1 MSIQTLSGK
10 SSTTIID
17 SLQRHASGQPD
28 KPVFTF
34 LVDGDLE
41 ERAITFAALDRRA
54 RYLGALLQSYG
65 CGSGDRALLMYPHGI
80 EFIVAYMAC
89 LYSGVIA
96 VPVPPPRIKKT
107 LPRVVAVVRD
117 AGAKIIFSD
126 QSILSNFEDRIQEIP
141 ELGGIPWLATDS
153 DFDVNEADFKDVV
166 LRPDDVAFLQYTSG
180 STGTPKGV
188 MVTHQNLLHNQD
200 IIRDNLGI
208 TGNSVG
214 MSWLP
219 VYHDMGLIG
228 HVLQALHVG
237 GHSVLMSPIAFLQRP
252 ARWLE
257 AISRHRVT
265 TSGAPNFAY
274 DLCSRKISEEE
285 RSSLDLSSWQVA
297 YSGAEPIRIETLNR
311 FAEEFSPYG
320 FNPRALLAS
329 YGLAESTLVVS
340 AAEMGS
346 PVKSLSVSR
355 SALRQSRVVPLTDT
369 PDNSSAVKL
378 TAVGRAVGGQDI
390 RIVDPENQ
398 MALPENRVGE
408 IWIQG
413 NSVARGYYGNEEATE
428 ATFKAHLADTG
439 EGPYLRSGDLGFMHE
454 DDLYITGRLK
464 AMLIIRGQNYY
475 SEDIEYTVASSH
487 PAIEAGAIAAF
498 SIDVD
503 ESEQLVIACE
513 LERSQRHTD
522 PQEVITGIR
531 RSVFESHG
539 IPAYSVA
546 LLRPATMPLTT
557 SGKVQRFECKNQYL
571 KNSLRL
577 IKADALDRQG
587 QDANIEYVAPRT
599 STEEIVVNIW
609 QDVLN
614 VPQIGVHHD
623 FFQLGGQS
631 LNATQVIVR
640 LRESF
645 GIELSLRS
653 LFESPT
659 PAMIAGLLDEQQGE
673 RIDVPP
679 IQIVPRDGIL
689 PLSYSQERMWF
700 LYQLNPTS
708 LAYNVGVSLRLDGGI
723 DIPTFNRAINTI
735 IERHEGLRST
745 FKLIDGDV
753 SQVIHSTLSNVFE
766 TSSVE
771 FFPDDKREQ
780 AAKRKLE
787 EMNQQPFD
795 LEEGPLLRVNLVRI
809 QEDAHLLGLV
819 MHHIISD
826 AWSIS
831 VLAQELSTLYEQYTF
846 DEEKNLPEIDI
857 QMADFASWQRQWVR
871 ENILDEQL
879 AYWKQQLAGAPDIL
893 ELPIDRPR
901 PPVQTYAGGY
911 VNLDLP
917 DKLLDQLRL
926 LSQREGV
933 TLYMLLLAAFNV
945 LLHHY
950 TAQDDILVATPVAN
964 RQVLPAENLIGTFV
978 NTLVMRT
985 DLSGNPTLREL
996 LQRIRPMAIEAYAN
1010 QDFPFEQ
1017 LVQELRPARDPS
1029 RSPLVQ
1035 VMLTLANVP
1044 IAPYKMRGVEWDV
1057 LTDFDAV
1064 AAQFD
1069 LTLTMVDV
1077 PDVQSMS
1084 FVYNSDLF
1092 DAATIERMA
1101 GHFILLLNN
1110 IIQSPGAQLAN
1121 ISILPAH
1128 EKHHLLAEWNNM
1140 SCDFPEDMC
1149 LHQLIEAQV
1158 ERTPDRIAARF
1169 GEESISYRDLNKR
1182 ANQLAHHL
1190 QSQGV
1195 VPDSLVGIHLERSL
1209 EMLIAVLA
1217 VQKAGGAYV
1226 PLDPGFPKERLNLI
1240 VEDSRIRVLITQSG
1254 LDDSRPEHNA
1264 GMIFIDND
1272 RDKIEKHPE
1281 TNPESDVTPHNLVY
1295 VIFTSGSTGRP
1306 KGVQLEH
1313 RSVVNFLNAMGK
1325 QPGLSADDV
1334 LLAVTTLSFDIAVL
1348 ELYLPLLTGAQVLIA
1363 SREET
1368 LNGQRLI
1375 DMIEDY
1381 QVTIMQA
1388 TPATWQ
1394 LMLEAGW
1401 TKTSRKIKS
1410 LCGGEA
1416 LPLDLANRLL
1426 KRTRSLWNMYGPTET
1441 TVWSTIYQ
1449 IKDTRNG
1456 VLIGRPIDNTSI
1468 YILDKYGHPAPIG
1481 IPGELT
1487 IGGDGLARGY
1497 FGRPDLTDEKF
1508 VPDPFIGREGAR
1520 MYRTGDIVR
1529 YLPDGNIQFY
1539 GRIDNQ
1545 VKVRGFRIELGEIET
1560 VLGEHSDIKQNVV
1573 IVREDQPGNKMLVAY
1588 MVTNSGDDIPTNL
1601 LRDFVSET
1609 LPQYMIPAIF
1619 VRMDELPLTPNGKIN
1634 RRALPS
1640 PDLSLMDTGT
1650 EYIAPRNKTEENLAK
1665 IWEELLGI
1673 PRVGIEDNFF
1683 DLGGHSLLAAS
1694 FVGRVEKQLGVT
1706 IPLAKFFANPTIAV
1720 LSKVVL
1726 DQTLETQ
1733 IITEQL
1739 PFFWAHGT
1747 DFGNLKTHLG
1757 TEQPFFNLFPS
1768 GLDGQSPIYDDSE
1781 SIVNHYIEQ
1790 MHRVQ
1795 PLGPY
1800 MIGGYCGGGELAFAI
1815 ARELKLRGEEV
1826 VLLAM
1831 IDVGR
1836 LYEGRQRTLVQKIM
1850 YHLRKGQ
1857 FLRTLR
1863 IKFQDLFEM
1872 LYASIFVN
1880 EYGLRIYH
1888 IIEQQDKAFR
1898 HYTPE
1903 SYPGKIVLFECEEYY
1918 NHDNDAFKFWENL
1931 AEEGHTHHVVPGNH
1945 SSMMRVPHV
1954 QKLAARLKEEIDKAT
1969 S

>member
-1 MSIQTLSGK
+1 MSTQISSGE
-10 SSTTIID
+10 SRTTIIA
-17 SLQRHASGQPD
+17 SLQHHATVQPD
-28 KPVFTF
+28 NPVFTF
-34 LVDGDLE
+34 LMDGDLDE
-41 ERAITFAALDRRA
+41 QSITFAVLDKRA
-54 RYLGALLQSYG
+54 RYLGAILQSYG
-65 CGSGDRALLMYPHGI
+65 CSQGDRVLLMYPHGI
-80 EFIVAYMAC
+80 EFIAAYMAC
-89 LYSGVIA
+89 LYAGVIA
-96 VPVPPPRIKKT
+96 VPVPPPRLKKT
-107 LPRVVAVVRD
+107 LPRLVSVVQD
-117 AGAKIIFSD
+117 AGAKVVFTD
-126 QSILSNFEDRIQEIP
+126 QSILTNFEDRIKEIP
-141 ELGGIPWLATDS
+141 ELAGIPWLATDA
-153 DFDVNEADFKDVV
+153 DFDVSEADFKDVIIT
-166 LRPDDVAFLQYTSG
+166 PDDIAFLQYTSG
-180 STGTPKGV
+180 STGVPKGV
-188 MVTHQNLLHNQD
+188 MVSHQNLQHNQD
-200 IIRDNLGI
+200 IIRDNLAI
-208 TGNSVG
+208 TGDSVG

-228 HVLQALHVG
+228 HVLQAFHVG
-237 GHSVLMSPIAFLQRP
+237 GHSILMSPIAFLQRP

-257 AISRHRVT
+257 AISRHKVT

-274 DLCSRKISEEE
+274 ELCTRKVSEEE
-285 RSSLDLSSWQVA
+285 RSNLDLSSWQVA
-297 YSGAEPIRIETLNR
+297 YSGAEPVHIETLNR
-311 FAEEFSPYG
+311 FAEEFAPYG
-320 FNPRALLAS
+320 FNPRALVPS
-329 YGLAESTLVVS
+329 YGLAESTLVVTTS
-340 AAEMGS
+340 KMDS

-355 SALRQSRVVPLTDT
+355 SALGQSRVVPITDDS
-369 PDNSSAVKL
+369 DNSSSLRLTSVGQAAGELDVRIVDYDTL
-378 TAVGRAVGGQDI
+378 TAV
-390 RIVDPENQ
+390 
-398 MALPENRVGE
+398 PENRVGE
-408 IWIQG
+408 IWIKGQ
-413 NSVARGYYGNEEATE
+413 SVAQGYYGNEEATE
-428 ATFKAHLADTG
+428 ATFKAHLSDTG
-439 EGPYLRSGDLGFMHE
+439 EGPYLRTGDLGFMNE
-454 DDLYITGRLK
+454 GELYITGRLK

-475 SEDIEYTVASSH
+475 SEDIEYTVANSH

-498 SIDVD
+498 SVDVD
-503 ESEQLVIACE
+503 ENEQLVIACE
-513 LERSQRHTD
+513 LERSQRNTD
-522 PQEVITGIR
+522 PQEVITSIR
-531 RSVFESHG
+531 RSVFEAHG

-557 SGKVQRFECKNQYL
+557 SGKVQRFECKNQFL
-571 KNSLRL
+571 NNSLRL

-587 QDANIEYVAPRT
+587 QDANVEYVAPRN

-623 FFQLGGQS
+623 FFLLGGQS

-640 LRESF
+640 LRDSF
-645 GIELSLRS
+645 GLELSLRS

-659 PAMIAGLLDEQQGE
+659 PAMIASLIDDQQGE

-679 IQIVPRDGIL
+679 IQIVSRDGIL

-708 LAYNVGVSLRLDGGI
+708 LAYNVGVSLRLDGTI
-723 DIPTFNRAINTI
+723 DIPTFERAIKTI

-745 FKLIDGDV
+745 FELVGGEV
-753 SQVIHSTLSNVFE
+753 SQVVHETISDVFDL
-766 TSSVE
+766 SSVE
-771 FFPDDKREQ
+771 SYPADKREQ

-795 LEEGPLLRVNLVRI
+795 LEEGPLLRVNMVRI

-831 VLAQELSTLYEQYTF
+831 VLAQELATLYEQYAF

-901 PPVQTYAGGY
+901 PPVQTYSGGY

-933 TLYMLLLAAFNV
+933 TLYMLLLAAFNT

-950 TAQDDILVATPVAN
+950 TARDDILVATPVAN

-1044 IAPYKMRGVEWDV
+1044 IVPYKMRGVEWDV

-1092 DAATIERMA
+1092 DESTIERMA
-1101 GHFILLLNN
+1101 GHFLLLLKN
-1110 IIQSPGAQLAN
+1110 IVQNPGAQLSQ
-1121 ISILPAH
+1121 ISILPEH
-1128 EKHHLLAEWNNM
+1128 ERHHLLVEWNNM
-1140 SCDFPEDMC
+1140 SCDFPEEMC
-1149 LHQLIEAQV
+1149 LHQLIELQV
-1158 ERTPDRIAARF
+1158 ERTPDRVAARF
-1169 GEESISYRDLNKR
+1169 ETETISYRDLNTR

-1190 QSQGV
+1190 QSLGV
-1195 VPDSLVGIHLERSL
+1195 VPDSLVGVHLERSL

-1217 VQKAGGAYV
+1217 VQKSGGAYV

-1240 VEDSRIRVLITQSG
+1240 VEDSKIRVLITQSG

-1264 GMIFIDND
+1264 EMIFIDD
-1272 RDKIEKHPE
+1272 DWGEIAKQPV
-1281 TNPESDVTPHNLVY
+1281 TNPTSDVSPHNLVY

-1313 RSVVNFLNAMGK
+1313 RSVVNFLNSMGK
-1325 QPGLSADDV
+1325 QPGLDADDV

-1381 QVTIMQA
+1381 EVTIMQA

-1401 TKTSRKIKS
+1401 TKNSRKIKS

-1416 LPLDLANRLL
+1416 LPLDLANRLI
-1426 KRTRSLWNMYGPTET
+1426 KRTSSLWNMYGPTET
-1441 TVWSTIYQ
+1441 TVWSTVYQ
-1449 IKDTRNG
+1449 VRDTRNG
-1456 VLIGRPIDNTSI
+1456 VLIGRPIDNTTI

-1481 IPGELT
+1481 IPGELI

-1497 FGRPDLTDEKF
+1497 FERQDLTDEKF
-1508 VPDPFIGREGAR
+1508 VPDPFIGRDGAR
-1520 MYRTGDIVR
+1520 MYKTGDIVR

-1560 VLGEHSDIKQNVV
+1560 VLGEHADIKQNVV

-1588 MVTNSGDDIPTNL
+1588 MVTNSGDDIPTNQ

-1619 VRMDELPLTPNGKIN
+1619 VRMDDLPLTPNGKIN
-1634 RRALPS
+1634 RRALPA

-1650 EYIAPRNKTEENLAK
+1650 EYVAPRNRTEEALVK
-1665 IWEELLGI
+1665 IWEELLGV

-1683 DLGGHSLLAAS
+1683 DLGGHSLLAAR
-1694 FVGRVEKQLGVT
+1694 FVGRVEKDLDVT
-1706 IPLAKFFANPTIAV
+1706 IPLAKLFANPTIGV

-1726 DQTLETQ
+1726 DQTMEARV
-1733 IITEQL
+1733 ITEQI

-1747 DFGNLKTHLG
+1747 DFGNLKTHIG
-1757 TEQPFFNLFPS
+1757 ADQPFFNLFPS
-1768 GLDGQSPIYDDSE
+1768 GLDGQSPIYDDLD

-1790 MHRVQ
+1790 MHRTQ
-1795 PLGPY
+1795 PMGPY

-1815 ARELKLRGEEV
+1815 ARELKSRGEEV

-1836 LYEGRQRTLVQKIM
+1836 LYEGRQRTLLEKIM
-1850 YHLRKGQ
+1850 YHLRNGQ
-1857 FLRTLR
+1857 FLRTLG
-1863 IKFQDLFEM
+1863 IKLRDLFEM
-1872 LYASIFVN
+1872 VAASLFVN
-1880 EYGLRIYH
+1880 EHGLRIYH
-1888 IIEQQDKAFR
+1888 IIEKQDKAFR
-1898 HYTPE
+1898 HYEPE

-1918 NHDNDAFKFWENL
+1918 NRDPDAFKFWENL
-1931 AEEGHTHHVVPGNH
+1931 AEGGHTHHVVPGNH

-1954 QKLAARLKEEIDKAT
+1954 QKLAEKLKEEINKAT